1 MYGLPENCIINKPLY
16 KKAVFEKFNLKSAE
30 RDRFDA
36 DISKIAIVAYV
47 SPSKIPA
54 LHEGQEVT
62 DISKIAIV
70 AYVSPSKIPALH
82 EGQEVKEFYVLQIQ
96 LKHRDYDS
104 KNILML
110 NKLIPQKMVFALEF
124 DDNIQLCIF
133 HTRLQQ
139 SEWVHASDAIIPIKG
154 LSLDDVWN
162 NIVAE
167 IGGLS
172 NDAEETL
179 EQQIIGREEREK
191 LLKQIEVLE
200 KRCRLEKQTR
210 KKYELHQ
217 QLLKLKEK
225 LKYE

>member
-1 MYGLPENCIINKPLY
+1 MYGLPDNCIINKPLY

-36 DISKIAIVAYV
+36 DISKMAIVAYV

-54 LHEGQEVT
+54 LHEGQ
-62 DISKIAIV
+62 D
-70 AYVSPSKIPALH
+70 
-82 EGQEVKEFYVLQIQ
+82 VKEFYVLQIQ
-96 LKHRDYDS
+96 LKHKDYDS

-124 DDNIQLCIF
+124 DDNIQFCIF

-139 SEWVHASDAIIPIKG
+139 SEWVHASDATIPIKG

-172 NDAEETL
+172 NDKEETL
-179 EQQIIGREEREK
+179 EQQIIEREEREN
-191 LLKQIEVLE
+191 LLKQIDALE

-217 QLLKLKEK
+217 QLLKVKDRIDG
-225 LKYE
+225 

>member
-1 MYGLPENCIINKPLY
+1 MYGLPDNCIINKPLY

-54 LHEGQEVT
+54 LHEGQEV
-62 DISKIAIV
+62 I
-70 AYVSPSKIPALH
+70 
-82 EGQEVKEFYVLQIQ
+82 EFYVLQIQ
-96 LKHRDYDS
+96 LKHKDYDP
-104 KNILML
+104 KIILML
-110 NKLIPQKMVFALEF
+110 NKLIPQKLVFALEY
-124 DDNIQLCIF
+124 DDNIQFCIF

-139 SEWVHASDAIIPIKG
+139 SEWVHASDATIPIKG

-179 EQQIIGREEREK
+179 EQQIIEREEREK
-191 LLKQIEVLE
+191 LLKQIDALE

-210 KKYELHQ
+210 KKYELYQ
-217 QLLKLKEK
+217 QLLKLKEE
-225 LKYE
+225 LKDE

>member
-1 MYGLPENCIINKPLY
+1 MYGLPDNCIINKPLY
-16 KKAVFEKFNLKSAE
+16 KKAVFEKFNLKSSE

-54 LHEGQEVT
+54 LHEGQEV
-62 DISKIAIV
+62 I
-70 AYVSPSKIPALH
+70 
-82 EGQEVKEFYVLQIQ
+82 EFYVLQIQ
-96 LKHRDYDS
+96 LKHKDYDP
-104 KNILML
+104 KIILML
-110 NKLIPQKMVFALEF
+110 NKLIPQKLVFALEY
-124 DDNIQLCIF
+124 DDNIQFCIF

-139 SEWVHASDAIIPIKG
+139 SEWVHASDATIPIKG

-179 EQQIIGREEREK
+179 EQQIIEREEREK
-191 LLKQIEVLE
+191 LHKQIEVLE

-217 QLLKLKEK
+217 QLLKLKEE

>member
-1 MYGLPENCIINKPLY
+1 MYGLPDNCIINKPLY

-36 DISKIAIVAYV
+36 DISKMAIVAYV

-54 LHEGQEVT
+54 LHEGL
-62 DISKIAIV
+62 D
-70 AYVSPSKIPALH
+70 
-82 EGQEVKEFYVLQIQ
+82 VKEFYVLQIQ
-96 LKHRDYDS
+96 LKHKDYES

-110 NKLIPQKMVFALEF
+110 NKLIPQKMVFALEL
-124 DDNIQLCIF
+124 DDNIQFCIF

-139 SEWVHASDAIIPIKG
+139 SEWVHASDATIPIRG

-172 NDAEETL
+172 NDKEETL
-179 EQQIIGREEREK
+179 EQQIIDREEREK
-191 LLKQIEVLE
+191 LLKQIEALE
-200 KRCRLEKQTR
+200 KRCRLEKQKH

-217 QLLKLKEK
+217 QLLKLKEGLNGTK
-225 LKYE
+225 